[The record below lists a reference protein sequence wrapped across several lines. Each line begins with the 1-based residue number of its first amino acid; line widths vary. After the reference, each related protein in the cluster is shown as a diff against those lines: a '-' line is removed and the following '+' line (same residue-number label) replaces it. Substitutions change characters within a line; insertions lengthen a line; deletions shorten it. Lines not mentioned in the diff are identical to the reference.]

1 VCEEDPENL
10 NVSHCTQQA
19 KDNKEF
25 FSHHLTPAIV
35 HHRKINPE

>member
-1 VCEEDPENL
+1 VCEEDPETL

-19 KDNKEF
+19 KDHTEF